1 MKGNKDMSKEQIF
14 EKAQEIA
21 DLIAH
26 SDEKK
31 AAQEASRHL
40 MEDKEA
46 SELISGYNEKRDAK
60 ISEYQ
65 GKEPTQ
71 EDIEAVNEYLQGE
84 FNKIMKNQIIH
95 DYVQATRT
103 FEMMLSQMDNI
114 IKQGVA
120 PEHSGGCGCSCD
132 SCSGCNH

>member
-1 MKGNKDMSKEQIF
+1 MAKEQIF
-14 EKAQEIA
+14 DKAKEIS

-31 AAQEASRHL
+31 AAQEASRRL

-46 SELISGYNEKRDAK
+46 SELIGAYNIKREQK
-60 ISEYQ
+60 IAEYQ
-65 GKEPTQ
+65 GKEPT
-71 EDIEAVNEYLQGE
+71 EEEIAAVNEYLQKE
-84 FNKIMKNQIIH
+84 FEKITENEIIRE
-95 DYVQATRT
+95 YVEATRA
-103 FEMMLSQMDNI
+103 FEMMLTQMDNI

-120 PEHSGGCGCSCD
+120 PEHSGGCSGSCS

>member
-1 MKGNKDMSKEQIF
+1 MSKEIIF
-14 EKAQEIA
+14 EKAKELA

-46 SELISGYNEKRDAK
+46 SELIASYNEKRDAK
-60 ISEYQ
+60 IAEYQ
-65 GKEPTQ
+65 DKEPTP
-71 EDIEAVNEYLQGE
+71 ENMEAINVYLQEE
-84 FNKIMKNQIIH
+84 FNKIMTNEVIH
-95 DYVQATRT
+95 DYVEKTRV
-103 FEMMLSQMDNI
+103 FEMTLTEMDNI

-120 PEHSGGCGCSCD
+120 PEHSEGCSGSCC